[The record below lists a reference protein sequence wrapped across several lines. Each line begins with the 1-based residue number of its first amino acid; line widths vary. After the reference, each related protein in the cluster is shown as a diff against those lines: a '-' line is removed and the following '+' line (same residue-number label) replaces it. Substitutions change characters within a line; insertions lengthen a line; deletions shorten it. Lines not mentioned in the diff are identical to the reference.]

1 MNVKLKLPAVSI
13 AAPST
18 TVPKVLPTHGRLSLG
33 GRIATLLGVTVPVA
47 GLATAL
53 ILMWGGG
60 FHWVDLGLLLGFYV
74 LTVIGVGV
82 GFHRLLVHR
91 SFETYLP
98 IKVVLTALGSMAV
111 QGSMIQWVGLHRWH
125 HQHSDDPDDVHSPH
139 HQGNGILGFVRGFW
153 HSHIGWAFRADPPNL
168 EKYVADLNTSPTLR
182 VASGLFPLWALLGL
196 LIPAV
201 LGGVLAG
208 SWLGAWTGLLWGGLV
223 RILLVHHVTWSINSV
238 CHIWGKQPFHSEDES
253 RNNVVFGILAMGE
266 GWHNTHHAFPTSARH
281 GLRWWEID
289 LSYWLIRSL
298 ALSKLAWNLKLPS
311 QQAQER
317 ARRRDPAS

>member
-1 MNVKLKLPAVSI
+1 MNVKLKLPVVSI
-13 AAPST
+13 AASST
-18 TVPKVLPTHGRLSLG
+18 TTSKRLPTHGRLSLG
-33 GRIATLLGVTVPVA
+33 GRIATLLGVTIPIA
-47 GLATAL
+47 GLVAAL
-53 ILMWGGG
+53 ILSWGGG
-60 FHWVDLGLLLGFYV
+60 FHWVDLGLLVGFYV

-98 IKVVLTALGSMAV
+98 IKVVLTAFGSMAV
-111 QGSMIQWVGLHRWH
+111 QGSMIHWVGLHRWH

-139 HQGNGILGFVRGFW
+139 HQGSGILGFIRGFW

-168 EKYVADLNTSPTLR
+168 EKYVADLRNSPTLR

-201 LGGVLAG
+201 LGGILAG
-208 SWLGAWTGLLWGGLV
+208 SWMGAWTGLLWGGLV

-311 QQAQER
+311 LQAQER
-317 ARRRDPAS
+317 ARRM